1 MPDTAKTQKDAR
13 SDSSLMWFVL
23 GAIFL
28 LLIIVLSA
36 SLMMPG
42 ATGARFAE
50 AGPSGYSVALE

>member
-23 GAIFL
+23 GALLL

-36 SLMMPG
+36 NLMMPG
-42 ATGARFAE
+42 TTGARVAE
-50 AGPSGYSVALE
+50 AGPSGYSMALE